1 MASTTA
7 SPVSTT
13 TRPTAS
19 TWVGLGIALFAL
31 PLIRQVFRMIN
42 PTPGTALLTT
52 RELVMFASV
61 VALLLLIRRGEQLP
75 LSSVGLG
82 TSAWWKSVLWGLLA
96 AIVCGGLAVI
106 VVKVMG
112 SSHDGTSATFDRAP
126 LWLVTLVMFRAGI
139 AEELFYRGY
148 SIERFRAMGLGK
160 LASVAIPLVIFAAG
174 HYTGGVT
181 NVVVAGVMGAIL
193 SAFYLWR
200 RDLVACMFA
209 HTLIDFVANVVPRL
223 GS

>member
-1 MASTTA
+1 MATTS
-7 SPVSTT
+7 SPVSST
-13 TRPTAS
+13 TRPAAA
-19 TWVGLGIALFAL
+19 TWIGLGIALFAL
-31 PLIRQVFRMIN
+31 PLIRQVFRMVN
-42 PTPGTALLTT
+42 PAPGTALLTT

-61 VALLLLIRRGEQLP
+61 IALLLLIRRGEKLP

-82 TSAWWKSVLWGLLA
+82 TSPWWKSLLWGLLA

-112 SSHDGTSATFDRAP
+112 FSHDGTSATFDRAP
-126 LWLVTLVMFRAGI
+126 LWLVTLIQFRAGV

-148 SIERFRAMGLGK
+148 PIERFRAMGLGT
-160 LASVAIPLVIFAAG
+160 LASAAIPLIIFAAG
-174 HYTGGVT
+174 HYTGGVA
-181 NVVVAGVMGAIL
+181 NVVVALVMGAIL
-193 SAFYLWR
+193 SGFYLWR